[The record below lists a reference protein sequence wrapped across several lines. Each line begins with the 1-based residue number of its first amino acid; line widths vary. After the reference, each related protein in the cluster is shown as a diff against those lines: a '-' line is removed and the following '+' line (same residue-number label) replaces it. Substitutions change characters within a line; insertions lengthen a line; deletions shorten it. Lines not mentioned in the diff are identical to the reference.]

1 MPSARA
7 ERELLAPPEDV
18 WSFLAEPH
26 HLPDWWPGLG
36 GVEPDRRGV
45 ATGARW
51 RVRRH
56 EASLLRKAEGEDTL
70 LVTAVETSHRFAF
83 ELVGARLRA
92 QLTLEPSGT
101 DRTTAALVVEAP
113 LMLAFSRSLPKTAL
127 ARLHDLCQT
136 AAST

>member
-1 MPSARA
+1 M
-7 ERELLAPPEDV
+7 

-26 HLPDWWPGLG
+26 HLSDWWPGLG

-56 EASLLRKAEGEDTL
+56 QASLLRKAEAEDTL
-70 LVTAVETSHRFAF
+70 LVTAVEPSRRFAF

-92 QLTLEPSGT
+92 QVTLERRVA
-101 DRTTAALVVEAP
+101 DRTMATLLVDGP
-113 LMLAFSRSLPKTAL
+113 LMMAFSRSLPKTAL

-136 AAST
+136 AASM

>member
-1 MPSARA
+1 M
-7 ERELLAPPEDV
+7 

-51 RVRRH
+51 RVRRY
-56 EASLLRKAEGEDTL
+56 EASLLRKAEAEDTL
-70 LVTAVETSHRFAF
+70 LVTEVEPSRRFAF

-92 QLTLEPSGT
+92 QLTLEPSGV
-101 DRTTAALVVEAP
+101 DRTTATLLVDGP
-113 LMLAFSRSLPKTAL
+113 LMLAFSRNMPKVAL

-136 AAST
+136 AASM

>member
-1 MPSARA
+1 
-7 ERELLAPPEDV
+7 V

-36 GVEPDRRGV
+36 GVEPDRRAV

-56 EASLLRKAEGEDTL
+56 EASLLRKAEAEDTL
-70 LVTAVETSHRFAF
+70 LVTAVEPSRRFAF

-92 QLTLEPSGT
+92 QLTLQPSGA
-101 DRTTAALVVEAP
+101 DRTMATLEVEGP
-113 LMLAFSRSLPKTAL
+113 LILAFSRNLPKVAL
-127 ARLHDLCQT
+127 ARLHELCQT
-136 AAST
+136 AASI

>member
-1 MPSARA
+1 
-7 ERELLAPPEDV
+7 V

-56 EASLLRKAEGEDTL
+56 EASLLRKAEAEDTL
-70 LVTAVETSHRFAF
+70 LVTAVEPLHRFAF
-83 ELVGARLRA
+83 ELVGARLRVE
-92 QLTLEPSGT
+92 LTLERRGA
-101 DRTTAALVVEAP
+101 DRTMATLLVEGP
-113 LMLAFSRSLPKTAL
+113 LMLAFSKNVPKAAL

-136 AAST
+136 AASM

>member
-1 MPSARA
+1 
-7 ERELLAPPEDV
+7 V

-56 EASLLRKAEGEDTL
+56 EASLLRKAEAEDTL
-70 LVTAVETSHRFAF
+70 LVTAVEPSRRFAF

-92 QLTLEPSGT
+92 QLTLEPSGGN
-101 DRTTAALVVEAP
+101 RTMATLLVEGP
-113 LMLAFSRSLPKTAL
+113 LMFAFSRNMPKVAL

-136 AAST
+136 AASI